1 MADIDPI
8 ALWFL
13 FLFGVFVPYVAW
25 KSNRRLDAGAVVPG
39 RSRIFV
45 NILVMQ
51 AAFLMLAAFVAWKRE
66 IPLTRLGRFDAA
78 SLLLAVGMLAL
89 SVCTLPLRWRFT
101 DPARKARLIQAR
113 PAAPA
118 DLWLWGAVSV
128 AAGVVE
134 EIVFRGVMLALVL
147 PLTGDW
153 WSAVA
158 VCVAAFVLGHN
169 QQGWQRMIVVGLLAF
184 GCHVLVWTTGSLLL
198 AMAVHTLYDF
208 SAGVFHVRLA
218 ARTAAE
224 RGGGTA

>member
-1 MADIDPI
+1 MADIDPM

-25 KSNRRLDAGAVVPG
+25 KSNRRLDAGAVAPA
-39 RSRIFV
+39 RPRIFANV
-45 NILVMQ
+45 LLMQ
-51 AAFLMLAAFVAWKRE
+51 AAFLLLAAFVAWKRE
-66 IPLTRLGRFDAA
+66 IPLLRLGTVNAP
-78 SLLLAVGMLAL
+78 SLLLAVVMLAV
-89 SVCTLPLRWRFT
+89 SIGTLPLRWRFT
-101 DPARKARLIQAR
+101 DPARKVRLIQAR

-118 DLWLWGAVSV
+118 DLWLWGAVSL

-169 QQGWQRMIVVGLLAF
+169 QQGWHRMIVVGLVAF
-184 GCHVLVWTTGSLLL
+184 GCHVLVWTTGSLFL

-224 RGGGTA
+224 HLGGTA